1 MEMKALDLDAY
12 CARIG
17 YDGPREPTLATLR
30 ALHALHPAAIAFEA
44 LDVMLGRGID
54 LAPAAVEAKLVH
66 QRRGGYCFEQNGL
79 FQRVLAALGFE
90 VEALLARVLWRT
102 PADAPP
108 RPRTHMALRVM
119 VEGEPWLADVGF
131 GGCVMTAPLRMGSTA
146 PQPTGHEDFR
156 LTPAGRELIL
166 SARMAEGW
174 EALCS
179 IAPEPQLDVDFM
191 VANWFTAT
199 HPDSPFRS
207 RLMVARSGKRV
218 RYGLLDNRLT
228 IRSASGV
235 EQQFLDADQMEA
247 ALRDLFHLP
256 VDPAWRPVL
265 ESVARG
271 AAA

>member
-1 MEMKALDLDAY
+1 KALDLDAY

-79 FQRVLAALGFE
+79 FQRVLAAMGFE

-131 GGCVMTAPLRMGSTA
+131 GGCVMTAPLR
-146 PQPTGHEDFR
+146 
-156 LTPAGRELIL
+156 
-166 SARMAEGW
+166 
-174 EALCS
+174 
-179 IAPEPQLDVDFM
+179 
-191 VANWFTAT
+191 
-199 HPDSPFRS
+199 
-207 RLMVARSGKRV
+207 
-218 RYGLLDNRLT
+218 
-228 IRSASGV
+228 
-235 EQQFLDADQMEA
+235 
-247 ALRDLFHLP
+247 
-256 VDPAWRPVL
+256 
-265 ESVARG
+265 
-271 AAA
+271 